1 MKFDKYNKEQEKS
14 LGVYYPG
21 DTSLGGPDFHNDTVS
36 EDLHEPWAIQKE
48 KYSLWHQFFIVFTFL
63 PF

>member
-36 EDLHEPWAIQKE
+36 EDLHEP
-48 KYSLWHQFFIVFTFL
+48 
-63 PF
+63 